1 MYEISNSMR
10 QYLLLILGVGIIF
23 SGSAYAQSIQD
34 IEIVISSSN
43 YNYGE
48 KLDYKIIVSEI
59 TGEDAV
65 IFITN
70 TIGNKSQLL
79 SIPISQEE
87 SRVIAPFAFDSV
99 IWSEGKYE
107 LELQYSGAT
116 SIASFTIVNDG
127 TIGIPYWI
135 KDVSKIWVSGQ
146 AKDDEFAKAIQ
157 FLIDEN
163 IFFNANPSK
172 ELQIPDWFR
181 MTTGWWVSNQIPDTV
196 YGDALQFLI
205 NERVIKIPID
215 QKSFDQESSSDKT
228 L

>member
-1 MYEISNSMR
+1 MR
-10 QYLLLILGVGIIF
+10 QYLLLILGVSIIF
-23 SGSAYAQSIQD
+23 SGSAYAQSTQD

-116 SIASFTIVNDG
+116 SITSFTIVNDG

-163 IFFNANPSK
+163 IIFNANPSK
-172 ELQIPDWFR
+172 ELQMPDWFR

-205 NERVIKIPID
+205 DGKVIKIPID

>member
-1 MYEISNSMR
+1 MKYF
-10 QYLLLILGVGIIF
+10 LLALLGVGIIF
-23 SGSAYAQSIQD
+23 SGNVYAQDTQD
-34 IEIVISSSN
+34 VEIVISSSS

-48 KLDYKIIVSEI
+48 KLDFKIIVSEI
-59 TGEDAV
+59 TGEDSI

-70 TIGNKSQLL
+70 TNGNKSQLL
-79 SIPISQEE
+79 TLPISQQE

-116 SIASFTIVNDG
+116 SITSFTIVNDG

-172 ELQIPDWFR
+172 ELQIPEWFR
-181 MTTGWWVSNQIPDTV
+181 MTTGWWVSNQIQDTV

-205 NERVIKIPID
+205 NEKVIKIPID